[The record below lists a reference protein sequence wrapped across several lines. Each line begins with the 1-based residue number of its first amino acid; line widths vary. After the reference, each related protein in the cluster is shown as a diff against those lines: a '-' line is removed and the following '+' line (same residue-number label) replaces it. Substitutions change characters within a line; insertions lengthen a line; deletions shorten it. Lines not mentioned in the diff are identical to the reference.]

1 MAKIIKGGKP
11 LINQSNVNRRNS
23 TESNTTN
30 FSTDNSIY
38 ITKGTSTKCKPF
50 SFLISPKSH
59 IFDEHQKIKS

>member
-30 FSTDNSIY
+30 FSTNNSIY
-38 ITKGTSTKCKPF
+38 ITKGTLTKCKPF